1 MTAGWKR
8 RAAPWIVW
16 IATLAAVTALLH
28 VWRGE
33 IETAHVVIPFLL
45 IVLGGSATGGRALGF
60 TLAIGGFLLIDYY
73 FQRPFDTLSVG
84 KPLDWVVLVAFV
96 ATAAVA
102 TQLLARAQDEAREAR
117 RHSEEVE
124 RLSRLA
130 EHAEALREAN
140 RLKDMLLASVSHDL
154 RTPLT
159 TIKALGHEVAATGES
174 RGAVIEEQADRLS
187 HMVGDLLDLSRL
199 RSGAFPLHAELNT
212 AEDLLG
218 AVDRQFAALPGARLR
233 TGVDLKQPALV
244 GRFDFVQSLR
254 ILGNLIEN
262 ARRYSPAE
270 QPVDLSVTREGTL
283 LVFAVAD
290 RGPGITEAERERIFE
305 PFYRP
310 EHAPPDSG
318 HAGLGLSIA
327 RNLAVLQDGTLDYA
341 PRLGG
346 GSVFLL
352 RLPAADVV
360 DPPDQAL

>member
-1 MTAGWKR
+1 MTAFWAR

-16 IATLAAVTALLH
+16 IAALAAATALLH

-60 TLAIGGFLLIDYY
+60 TLAFGGFLLIDYY
-73 FQRPFDTLSVG
+73 FQSPFDTLSVG

-102 TQLLARAQDEAREAR
+102 TQLLARAQEEAAEAR
-117 RHSEEVE
+117 RRAREVE
-124 RLSRLA
+124 DLSRIA

-159 TIKALGHEVAATGES
+159 TIKALAHELAATGEA
-174 RGAVIEEQADRLS
+174 RGAVIEEQADQLS
-187 HMVGDLLDLSRL
+187 RMVGDLLDLSRL

-218 AVDRQFAALPGARLR
+218 AVGRQFAALPGPRLQ
-233 TGVDLKQPALV
+233 TTVDLKQPALV
-244 GRFDFVQSLR
+244 GRFDFVQALR

-262 ARRYSPAE
+262 ARRHSPAD
-270 QPVDLSVTREGTL
+270 QPIDLGATRDGAY
-283 LVFAVAD
+283 LVFTVAD
-290 RGPGITEAERERIFE
+290 RGPGVADAERERVFE

-318 HAGLGLSIA
+318 RAGLGLAIA
-327 RNLAVLQDGTLDYA
+327 RNLAVLQDGTLGYEHR
-341 PRLGG
+341 PGG
-346 GSVFLL
+346 GSVFFLQ
-352 RLPAADVV
+352 LPAADLP
-360 DPPDQAL
+360 DPSDQAL

>member
-1 MTAGWKR
+1 MTAGWNA
-8 RAAPWIVW
+8 RAAPWILW
-16 IATLAAVTALLH
+16 IAALLAVTALMRQ
-28 VWRGE
+28 WRGD

-60 TLAIGGFLLIDYY
+60 TLAVGGFLLIDYY
-73 FQRPFDTLSVG
+73 FQSPYDSLLVG

-117 RHSEEVE
+117 RHAEEVE

-140 RLKDMLLASVSHDL
+140 YLKDMLLASVSHDL

-159 TIKALGHEVAATGES
+159 TIKALAQEVTARGET

-199 RSGAFPLHAELNT
+199 RSGAFPTHAELNA

-218 AVDRQFAALPGARLR
+218 AVGRQFAALPGAPLR
-233 TGVDLKQPALV
+233 TVVDLKRPALV

-254 ILGNLIEN
+254 ILGNLVEN

-270 QPVDLSVTREGTL
+270 QPIDVSVTRDGAF
-283 LVFAVAD
+283 LVFSVAD
-290 RGPGITEAERERIFE
+290 RGPGVAEAERERIFDA
-305 PFYRP
+305 FYRP
-310 EHAPPDSG
+310 EHATPDSG
-318 HAGLGLSIA
+318 RAGLGLAIA
-327 RNLAVLQDGTLDYA
+327 RNLALLQDGTLTFE
-341 PRLGG
+341 PRPGG
-346 GSVFLL
+346 GSVFVL
-352 RLPAADVV
+352 RLPAEDVPE
-360 DPPDQAL
+360 PPDQAL